1 MADWRRSG
9 APGEPPPP
17 PSRTEVWVTQKA
29 ILSPVATVHFE
40 RGIAAWLLS
49 WFPGAPE
56 SRHLRPGLVSWF
68 KRQDLTDPWIRA
80 IVAKPT
86 RDAAASHLVEQLLG
100 VGQPPTWL
108 EGTFAPARP
117 AGSRGVHPGQREV
130 AIAGGRSALRS
141 APRAAG
147 GEMAKGNAGMRTRPG
162 KGGLSSHT
170 MPRPPRPVR
179 RGSDTRPHEESSLVP
194 VLPCGHRVDDLHES
208 CATCQEHFDRL
219 ERPSSD
225 GGASLQV
232 EHPRVVHGQGW
243 WRSGSQAQTRPGS
256 RTTCPSFGDRGQ
268 PWQ

>member
-9 APGEPPPP
+9 APGEPAPP

-29 ILSPVATVHFE
+29 ILSPVASVHFE

-68 KRQDLTDPWIRA
+68 KRQDLTDPWIRD

-86 RDAAASHLVEQLLG
+86 RDAAASHLVEQLWG
-100 VGQPPTWL
+100 VGQPPTRL
-108 EGTFAPARP
+108 EGTFAPARS
-117 AGSRGVHPGQREV
+117 AGSREVHPGQREV
-130 AIAGGRSALRS
+130 AIAGGRSAPRS

-170 MPRPPRPVR
+170 MPRPPRPAR
-179 RGSDTRPHEESSLVP
+179 RGSDTRPHEESSLVEVLPDAVATTVCVLPGPALVPRVPPCRGVP

-208 CATCQEHFDRL
+208 FFL
-219 ERPSSD
+219 S
-225 GGASLQV
+225 GGTVFGLAVCGL
-232 EHPRVVHGQGW
+232 R
-243 WRSGSQAQTRPGS
+243 RSTRRWS
-256 RTTCPSFGDRGQ
+256 RT
-268 PWQ
+268 